1 MPKKWIKIRQHKN
14 KWVTAGIRV
23 SGDRL
28 RSLSKLR
35 KEGIM
40 SEELQK
46 YYCQYKKIYNKVLC
60 EAKKLNNNTRIRSS
74 GNKSK
79 AMWELVKEELGEQR
93 KTPKNIQLKIDGTTI
108 QNPTDIAN
116 VFNEYYTNIARQ
128 ILNGNTS
135 SKNYEDRVNTIK
147 YNSSS
152 MFLTPTTEMEVV
164 EIIKGLGNKKS
175 TGIDDIPEFIIKKC
189 YPRIATA
196 LTHIVNLSFSSGCF
210 PDQLKPTKVKPLY
223 KKGCDTD
230 AGNYW
235 PISLISVF
243 SKIIEKIMYKR
254 L

>member
-46 YYCQYKKIYNKVLC
+46 YYCQYKKIYNNVLC
-60 EAKKLNNNTRIRSS
+60 EAKKLNNNMQIRSS

-79 AMWELVKEELGEQR
+79 AMWELVKEELSEQR

-116 VFNEYYTNIARQ
+116 VLNEYYTNIARQ

-135 SKNYEDRVNTIK
+135 SKTMKIG
-147 YNSSS
+147 
-152 MFLTPTTEMEVV
+152 LT
-164 EIIKGLGNKKS
+164 
-175 TGIDDIPEFIIKKC
+175 
-189 YPRIATA
+189 
-196 LTHIVNLSFSSGCF
+196 
-210 PDQLKPTKVKPLY
+210 Q
-223 KKGCDTD
+223 
-230 AGNYW
+230 
-235 PISLISVF
+235 
-243 SKIIEKIMYKR
+243 
-254 L
+254 